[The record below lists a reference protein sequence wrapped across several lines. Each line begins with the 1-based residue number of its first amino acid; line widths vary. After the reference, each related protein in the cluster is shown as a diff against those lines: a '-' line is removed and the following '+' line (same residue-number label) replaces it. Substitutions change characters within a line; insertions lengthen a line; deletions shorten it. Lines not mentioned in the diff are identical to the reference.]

1 MLRRCFESDQVCEV
15 CRFRY
20 PVARL
25 LFVSQNAL
33 NVVLV
38 LVSLK
43 VDCLRTFEVRRQK
56 SEGFLILLLSLM
68 LKCLNL
74 LTLDFKC
81 FFPIFRA

>member
-1 MLRRCFESDQVCEV
+1 MNIYGKITTNHVKKGIVSDTGCFESDQVCEV

-38 LVSLK
+38 LLSLK
-43 VDCLRTFEVRRQK
+43 VDCLETFEVRRKK
-56 SEGFLILLLSLM
+56 SEGF
-68 LKCLNL
+68 
-74 LTLDFKC
+74 
-81 FFPIFRA
+81 

>member
-20 PVARL
+20 PVARF

-56 SEGFLILLLSLM
+56 SEGFLILLLV
-68 LKCLNL
+68 
-74 LTLDFKC
+74 
-81 FFPIFRA
+81 

>member
-1 MLRRCFESDQVCEV
+1 MNIYGKITTNHVKKGIVSDTGYVNCFESDQVCEV

-38 LVSLK
+38 RLSLK
-43 VDCLRTFEVRRQK
+43 VDCLETFEVRRKK
-56 SEGFLILLLSLM
+56 SEGF
-68 LKCLNL
+68 
-74 LTLDFKC
+74 
-81 FFPIFRA
+81 